1 MRTSLS
7 AMKSSHGFC
16 GVQRR
21 CPVPPLRAAA
31 PDTQPLQPQGG
42 GKARRGQLTVIV
54 PGQGSYRLAEAS
66 QGGLERFL
74 YRLGAVGFEVPEEG
88 RFGYRLQDV
97 PETCDAVT
105 AVLPHRPGQVSH
117 TLLAAFWCAC
127 CFAPQVAAPLARSL
141 AVQNQQAAPLSWCAG
156 AR

>member
-42 GKARRGQLTVIV
+42 GKARHGQLTIIV
-54 PGQGSYRLAEAS
+54 PGQGSYRLHEVS
-66 QGGLERFL
+66 GGGLERFL
-74 YRLGAVGFEVPEEG
+74 GRLGAVGFKVPEDG
-88 RFGYRLQDV
+88 RFGYRLQDL
-97 PETCDAVT
+97 PESGPIC
-105 AVLPHRPGQVSH
+105 AVLPSPPRQVSH
-117 TLLAAFWCAC
+117 SLLAAFWCAC
-127 CFAPQVAAPLARSL
+127 CFAQQVAGPLARSL
-141 AVQNQQAAPLSWCAG
+141 AVQNQQAVPLSWCAG